1 MKNISLFLTG
11 LVLIVFAGLFHVY
24 RYGMNEAKK
33 PIPPPP
39 SLSRQKPKAIE
50 EKLTTSGMLP
60 PKTSSEDTTAKIQ
73 QETVTPQIK
82 ADSLN
87 FEIDKERTIGTSDL
101 TKS

>member
-1 MKNISLFLTG
+1 
-11 LVLIVFAGLFHVY
+11 
-24 RYGMNEAKK
+24 
-33 PIPPPP
+33 
-39 SLSRQKPKAIE
+39 
-50 EKLTTSGMLP
+50 MLP
-60 PKTSSEDTTAKIQ
+60 PKTSGEDTTAKIQ